1 MARSGAIVYLSV
13 YDAVNGIDLAN
24 NPNQGFQQYFTDSIA
39 APIDASKEAAAIAVA
54 QEVLQSLYPQENA
67 FLSTSFGNLL
77 SAIPGS
83 SAKTAG
89 ISWGQSVAQQLLTHR
104 SNDGA
109 DTSDPYIPINDI
121 GVFGECF

>member
-1 MARSGAIVYLSV
+1 M
-13 YDAVNGIDLAN
+13 
-24 NPNQGFQQYFTDSIA
+24 
-39 APIDASKEAAAIAVA
+39 
-54 QEVLQSLYPQENA
+54 
-67 FLSTSFGNLL
+67 STSFGNLL

-104 SNDGA
+104 SDDGA

-121 GVFGECF
+121 GVFDGSWGSQQYRNVAPYSAPGHRTAFCARTVESGECIDAPSALVSFEDFHSSESNTIQERIPRK